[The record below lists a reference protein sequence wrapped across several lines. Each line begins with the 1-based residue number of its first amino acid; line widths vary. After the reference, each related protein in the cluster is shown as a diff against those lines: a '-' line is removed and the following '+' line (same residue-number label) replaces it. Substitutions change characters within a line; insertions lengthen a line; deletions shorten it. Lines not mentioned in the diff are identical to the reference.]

1 MNLMSIQQ
9 SVAITT
15 KTLFTLALTTCLIW
29 HSAQTQAQIIE
40 SSQSGIL
47 NVNVGRSPAIEDVPQ
62 PVSLYGCNNTVVETQ
77 VFWNTQNQILGE
89 IPYGSRMSDAG
100 KEYVVSKYY
109 IASPPAWRTTKQ
121 IENAAAKKDAQ
132 PFIGLVTPD
141 SFTFTGMK
149 PAQIVNFDYRI
160 LMPTYLEHIQ
170 VDFNWSEDEVLSCA
184 EQGVTAIPI
193 NTACPNF
200 PWRAGAEGASGIGL
214 LNTDGSTAFLPTL
227 KKDEDPLQCSVT
239 LLNDIMLDHKVFFS
253 TDEGLKETINLTQY
267 HAEKKTMNLVCV
279 ERLPDDI
286 PAGCR

>member
-1 MNLMSIQQ
+1 MKFKSILR
-9 SVAITT
+9 SVANQT
-15 KTLFTLALTTCLIW
+15 KTLFTFALTTCLIW

-47 NVNVGRSPAIEDVPQ
+47 NVNVGRSPTIDDVPQ

-77 VFWNTQNQILGE
+77 VYWDTQNQILGA
-89 IPYGSRMSDAG
+89 IPYGSRMSESG

-141 SFTFTGMK
+141 NFTFTGSK

-160 LMPTYLEHIQ
+160 LMPTYLEHVQ

-184 EQGVTAIPI
+184 EQGVTSIPI
-193 NTACPNF
+193 NTECPNF

-227 KKDEDPLQCSVT
+227 KKHEDPLQCSVT

-267 HAEKKTMNLVCV
+267 QAESKTMKLVCV
-279 ERLPDDI
+279 ERLPEDI